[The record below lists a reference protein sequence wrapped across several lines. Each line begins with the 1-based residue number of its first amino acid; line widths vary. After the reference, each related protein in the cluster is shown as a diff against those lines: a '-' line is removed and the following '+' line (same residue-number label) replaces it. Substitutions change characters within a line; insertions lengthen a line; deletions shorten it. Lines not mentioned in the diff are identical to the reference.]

1 MRTPVASIEGYLGLA
16 LNPQTASVDDRARGY
31 ITKAHESAQH
41 LGRLFSDLLDI
52 SRADDH
58 RLKNDP
64 HIIDVIPSH

>member
-52 SRADDH
+52 SRVDDH
-58 RLKNDP
+58 CLKNDP